1 MVSPAPPPTRDSTPA
16 SAPTDKRQR
25 LVPQDG
31 PAQASAAPGG
41 VTQPATAASAMMAY
55 VFPSNRA
62 NSRFTLG
69 GGPTEIL
76 LAGLASHLLALTTY
90 RPASGPGSLSGVGPP
105 ASPASASASA
115 SAAPPTAP
123 LVLDGI
129 GLVTR
134 LLAGD
139 LQCVEFTRAKGNPFR
154 APKPKAG
161 AGSSGEPQAA
171 ASAPGNLTVK
181 TPLPRRALLFDV
193 AREPTAPSADSAAA
207 SADGPATTPS
217 VPVSARAGG
226 GGLGRPRM
234 TLQQLLVC
242 CAASGLCASLVS
254 ESRPQDFTVS
264 GNFKEALPAAVEPLR
279 QALLSY
285 LHGLQRLT
293 GCELHVIFPDHGDI
307 ECLPA
312 HDLGPLS
319 FAAAKRR
326 FAAALRTQAAS
337 APGPVPGHASS
348 SPDDSPA
355 DPCHVMGVGASEQGT
370 YTWCCMFNFKLQ
382 PESAT
387 DKIA

>member
-1 MVSPAPPPTRDSTPA
+1 MVASRTQSQGVVVEILIDHKIGMNHNLESIRIDSTDSDSISVQIA
-16 SAPTDKRQR
+16 
-25 LVPQDG
+25 
-31 PAQASAAPGG
+31 
-41 VTQPATAASAMMAY
+41 
-55 VFPSNRA
+55 NRITMGE
-62 NSRFTLG
+62 SIR
-69 GGPTEIL
+69 
-76 LAGLASHLLALTTY
+76 
-90 RPASGPGSLSGVGPP
+90 
-105 ASPASASASA
+105 
-115 SAAPPTAP
+115 
-123 LVLDGI
+123 
-129 GLVTR
+129 
-134 LLAGD
+134 
-139 LQCVEFTRAKGNPFR
+139 
-154 APKPKAG
+154 KA
-161 AGSSGEPQAA
+161 
-171 ASAPGNLTVK
+171 TVK

-207 SADGPATTPS
+207 STDGPATTTS

-242 CAASGLCASLVS
+242 CAASGLCASVVS
-254 ESRPQDFTVS
+254 ESRPLDFTVS

-370 YTWCCMFNFKLQ
+370 YTWCCKFKLQ

-387 DKIA
+387 DNLRAGKTLIKPLFRKVCQTFLGPLKNLYKTLIKPL